1 MPRFQPIRKRRGRLR
16 GGHVAARQLR
26 RLRGWGDGGRA
37 RLAEPEPRGVRVVV
51 PGTAPA
57 VDLVALRLRL
67 LRHDVAM
74 LATAMPDP
82 SPLPVVGVDLG
93 GTTVKAALVA
103 PGFEL
108 GARGQ
113 EPTDLRSQ
121 RSLLDGIERLVEKVR
136 GGADIGGVGFGLP
149 SQIDQRHGR
158 VLDSTNIPL
167 EDLDF
172 AEEMRRRLGYRCH
185 DRQRRQRGVPG
196 GVADRRRQG
205 RWQRRH
211 ADAGHRRR
219 RRPDPGRPALPRLH
233 RRRAPSSAT

>member
-1 MPRFQPIRKRRGRLR
+1 
-16 GGHVAARQLR
+16 
-26 RLRGWGDGGRA
+26 
-37 RLAEPEPRGVRVVV
+37 
-51 PGTAPA
+51 
-57 VDLVALRLRL
+57 
-67 LRHDVAM
+67 M

-103 PGFEL
+103 PGFEI

-121 RSLLDGIERLVEKVR
+121 RALLDGIERLVEKVR
-136 GGADIGGVGFGLP
+136 HGTDIAGVGFGLP

-172 AEEMRRRLGYRCH
+172 AEEMRRRLGTDVMIDNDANVACLAEWRIGAA
-185 DRQRRQRGVPG
+185 RGAG
-196 GVADRRRQG
+196 
-205 RWQRRH
+205 QRRH

-219 RRPDPGRPALPRLH
+219 RRPDPGRPPLPRRD